1 MADIARRDRSRRYA
15 RRGMNPLSLP
25 TGRGWSE
32 ARSENSTRRRATLLG
47 LGAGDAAITPRLRQC
62 PIAKIF
68 RFAPEANQF
77 TDSHRLVP
85 LEGRIAIVTDAGRDA
100 VDARA
105 SGDVRGWQGGS

>member
-1 MADIARRDRSRRYA
+1 MAEIARRDRSRRYA

-32 ARSENSTRRRATLLG
+32 ARSGNGTRRRATLG

-77 TDSHRLVP
+77 TDSHRPVP
-85 LEGRIAIVTDAGRDA
+85 LEGRSRVVTNAGRDA
-100 VDARA
+100 VDAAA
-105 SGDVRGWQGGS
+105 SGDVRGW